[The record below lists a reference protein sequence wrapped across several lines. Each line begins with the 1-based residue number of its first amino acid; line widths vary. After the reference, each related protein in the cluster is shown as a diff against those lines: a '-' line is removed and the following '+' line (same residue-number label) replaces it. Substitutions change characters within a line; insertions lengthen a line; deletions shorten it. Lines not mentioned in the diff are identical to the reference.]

1 MKKKNIIWMSIIAVV
16 LAALAL
22 FVYQQWNSIG
32 AITDAVRYSQEEVEK
47 QLEGNKETLEALLQE
62 EENIT
67 VRDLTPEE
75 AQALNEGNL
84 SEEEVIEILTGKPQ
98 TPVEEEPPQASSGN
112 INTPTQTEKPKE
124 PTQEE
129 IAEERISAA
138 IAKLYIQKNE
148 YLNRLD
154 EVEARAREEYIS
166 LSKEERKT
174 AKSKMLKAYM
184 PEVSAWETECD
195 RVVEGLI
202 DEIRKELKAAGKSES
217 IADEIK
223 TAYLNEK
230 RLKKAYF
237 INRYMD

>member
-1 MKKKNIIWMSIIAVV
+1 MLTKRPKRQYSSEIVNLEEMVPQTHFLRVIEKH
-16 LAALAL
+16 
-22 FVYQQWNSIG
+22 FDWNFI
-32 AITDAVRYSQEEVEK
+32 YEEVEK
-47 QLEGNKETLEALLQE
+47 QLEGTKETLETLLRE
-62 EENIT
+62 EENIA

-75 AQALNEGNL
+75 AQALNDGNL

-98 TPVEEEPPQASSGN
+98 TSVEEEPPQSSAG
-112 INTPTQTEKPKE
+112 TTSAPSQTEKPKE
-124 PTQEE
+124 KTPEE
-129 IAEERISAA
+129 ISEERISAA

-154 EVEARAREEYIS
+154 KVEARAREEYLS

-174 AKSKMLKAYM
+174 AKSKMIKAYM

-195 RVVEGLI
+195 DVVEGLI